1 MEFKTATERLL
12 YQGRTYHEMYFT
24 KSMGLN
30 EISKSVPWD
39 TSESEIISVLQA
51 YTDIVK
57 DHERRKVPVPEV
69 HPLDRKPAFVKIG
82 RKSVPECD
90 GNSEGQVKLSMS
102 FRNESIFEIAIDV
115 SQLRELL
122 RCI

>member
-39 TSESEIISVLQA
+39 TISVLQA

-69 HPLDRKPAFVKIG
+69 HPLDGKPAFVKIG

-122 RCI
+122 KCI

>member
-51 YTDIVK
+51 YTDIVVRNRNIFL
-57 DHERRKVPVPEV
+57 EYTSLPVSSMAIRARESLPHLMSV
-69 HPLDRKPAFVKIG
+69 NPG
-82 RKSVPECD
+82 R
-90 GNSEGQVKLSMS
+90 M
-102 FRNESIFEIAIDV
+102 
-115 SQLRELL
+115 
-122 RCI
+122 

>member
-12 YQGRTYHEMYFT
+12 YQGRTHHEMYFT

-57 DHERRKVPVPEV
+57 DHER
-69 HPLDRKPAFVKIG
+69 
-82 RKSVPECD
+82 
-90 GNSEGQVKLSMS
+90 
-102 FRNESIFEIAIDV
+102 
-115 SQLRELL
+115 
-122 RCI
+122 